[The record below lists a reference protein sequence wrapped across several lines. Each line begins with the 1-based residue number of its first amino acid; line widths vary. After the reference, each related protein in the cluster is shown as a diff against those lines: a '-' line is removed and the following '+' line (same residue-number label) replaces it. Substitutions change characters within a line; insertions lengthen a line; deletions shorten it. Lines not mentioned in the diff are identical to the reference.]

1 MHKVDMKLAKY
12 SVIISILLNITLP
25 LLLKPFATSSEVKPP
40 NGAADL
46 SLKGQF
52 MHMMVHHNQVQFTS
66 SLIVALIVF
75 SSISLASY
83 SK

>member
-1 MHKVDMKLAKY
+1 MKLVKHTI
-12 SVIISILLNITLP
+12 IISMLLNIALP
-25 LLLKPFATSSEVKPP
+25 LLFKPFATSVEVKPP
-40 NGAADL
+40 NGAANL

-52 MHMMVHHNQVQFTS
+52 MHMMVHHNQVQLTS
-66 SLIVALIVF
+66 SIIVALIFF